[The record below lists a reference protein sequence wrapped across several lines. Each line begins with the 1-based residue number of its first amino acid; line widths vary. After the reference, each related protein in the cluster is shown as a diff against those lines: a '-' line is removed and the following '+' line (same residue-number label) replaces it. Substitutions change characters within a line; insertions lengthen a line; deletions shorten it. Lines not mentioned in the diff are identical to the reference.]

1 MKKTDGRKQKTDA
14 SAMENGLQ
22 QVEAYLDAVLE
33 PAQTTLR
40 QLRAALRSAVPVEA
54 TEAMS
59 YGMPAFSLSVGRKQ
73 VRLAGYAAFKKH
85 CGYFP
90 MSSTVM
96 TVLQEE
102 LKGFSSSKGGFQFP
116 LGQPLRVTLVKKLV
130 KARLAEI
137 ELKVRR

>member
-1 MKKTDGRKQKTDA
+1 MKKTEPSKQKTGAVDQ
-14 SAMENGLQ
+14 ENGPE
-22 QVEAYLDAVLE
+22 QVDAYLDAVPE

-40 QLRAALRSAVPVEA
+40 QLRAALRAAVPAEA

-59 YGMPAFSLSVGRKQ
+59 YGMPAFSLRVGRKEA
-73 VRLAGYAAFKKH
+73 RLAGYAAFKKH

-102 LKGFSSSKGGFQFP
+102 LKGFSSSKGGFQ
-116 LGQPLRVTLVKKLV
+116 
-130 KARLAEI
+130 
-137 ELKVRR
+137 